1 MIGVNQGGKLR
12 NSFSPSSW
20 GPIVAKFIIFSTQK
34 RFVALNCQNTNG
46 NIQWPIKNWSKN
58 TNLRQIWWFKAY
70 FGEFSKKK
78 CFCHLWNIFPSY
90 VFLTHIS
97 WSGKVQISPPMQRIS
112 WFAPKKFWVTRDAV
126 QCSGFV
132 VKILHQMNTDWL
144 HTASLVTQNFFGAN
158 HEIRYMG
165 GDIWTFPD

>member
-1 MIGVNQGGKLR
+1 MIRVKQGRKLR
-12 NSFSPSSW
+12 NSCSPSSW
-20 GPIVAKFIIFSTQK
+20 TQIVAKFRIFSTKK

-78 CFCHLWNIFPSY
+78 CFCHLWNNFPSY

-112 WFAPKKFWVTRDAV
+112 WFAPKKFWVTR
-126 QCSGFV
+126 
-132 VKILHQMNTDWL
+132 
-144 HTASLVTQNFFGAN
+144 VTVHLYQQSSEPTSEDECLNIVSTSICP
-158 HEIRYMG
+158 EC
-165 GDIWTFPD
+165 